1 MTTNPAIHSGG
12 CLCGAVRFSASGDPI
27 GGNHCHCGMCRKD
40 SGSGVSTF
48 VSFPASA
55 VSWNGTPT
63 DYESSP
69 GTFRG
74 FCPKCGS
81 SITWRNGSDDNFV
94 DFRLGTFDDPAP
106 FKAKKHLWMRTALK
120 NFAGIDPEIDHF
132 DTGN

>member
-27 GGNHCHCGMCRKD
+27 GGNHCHFGMCRKD
-40 SGSGVSTF
+40 IGSGVSTC

-81 SITWRNGSDDNFV
+81 STTWRNGSDDSFV

-120 NFAGIDPEIDHF
+120 SFAGIDPEIDHF
-132 DTGN
+132 DTGS